1 MTTHND
7 LFEART
13 ALESA
18 SGTFTYYRLEAL
30 TKWGVQGLDRLPCT
44 IKILL
49 ENVLRHAGGEL
60 VNEDEVLSLARW
72 VPGQAAQ
79 SAAEYAFLPAR
90 VLLQDFT
97 GVPAVADLAAMRS
110 AVARMGGD
118 AQKVNPL
125 VPADLVIDHS
135 VQVDLF
141 GSTLAFARNVEREYE
156 RNSERY
162 GLLRW
167 GQQAFRNFRVVPPG
181 TGIVHQVNLEYLAS
195 VVMTKNEHGET
206 LAFPDTLVGT
216 DSHTT
221 MINGLGVLGWGVGGI
236 EAEAVLLGQPLY
248 LLTPEV
254 IGVRLTG
261 ALPGGSTATDLVLT
275 VTQMLRKRGVVAKF
289 VEFCGPGLS
298 QLPLA
303 DRATISN
310 MSPEFGAT
318 ATLFPVDAET
328 LRYLR
333 ETGRS
338 PELVDLVERYTKAQ
352 GLFRTDDIA
361 EPQFDDLLELDLGTI
376 EPSLAGPRRPQD
388 RVAMHDLGR
397 VFREAF
403 ADRFKDEQADNVTEN
418 ALIRL
423 GTESGQANSDPVTLS
438 GGQVTQKE
446 DRDKKLAEGSGHG
459 HSNGY
464 NGPGKDVLVTM
475 GDTQMHMT
483 DGSVAIAAITSC
495 TNTSNPSVMIAAGLL
510 AKHAVERG
518 LSVKPTVKTSL
529 APGSRAV
536 IDYLTNADLL
546 AYLEALRFHLVG
558 FGCTTCIAEG
568 TPVLLANGTARRIEQ
583 MPSAGGAA
591 LLAPTADGR
600 LGTATQTEMMIQG
613 ERECVSLTL
622 QDGRTL
628 VCTPDH
634 ELLCTDGRWVR
645 ADQLVLGQDRVVV
658 GLEVPLDEPGDDEAG
673 YALHVGNLTFT
684 MDTSH
689 ERLRTLAF
697 ARLLGHLLSDGSISL
712 LGQGRMHVGQ
722 AMDREAVL
730 DDVELLVGYRPAATR
745 YDQWKWTIVLPKPLT
760 DAISTLPGVR
770 TGRRIQQA
778 PTLPAFVLDESC
790 PVTVVREFLG
800 GLFGADG
807 HAPVLHRWGKREE
820 EATLEPPAYSQSTIP
835 EHVLALKQVMDDVTR
850 LLARCGV
857 KINGANTYEYPTRRA
872 TSSYPTAQDG
882 IPRVEVRLE
891 LSDGL
896 SFVERVGFRYCM
908 DKALRASAAAV
919 YWRLVNQI
927 HRQRLWMSDRLEELH
942 QADYEL
948 SFSRARK
955 TAAVELMER
964 EAVVFPH
971 YALLE
976 GHDRFSRLP
985 QSTARKFQ
993 PLHRD
998 SCDFPSPIELF
1009 SKIGVREWFAPLR
1022 SRADAETSKRY
1033 CIEKE
1038 ARTLPTFALQVVER
1052 RSAGRRAVFDLAVN
1066 DLHAFVA
1073 GTVAVHNCIGNSG
1086 PLADPVAEAVQENDL
1101 VVAAVLSGNR
1111 NFEGRIHPQ
1120 VRASF
1125 LASPP
1130 LVVAYALAGTVD
1142 IDLTKD
1148 PLGTDVNGEA
1158 VYLRDLWPTQKEVS
1172 EVVAQSVTPEVF
1184 AKNYASVF
1192 VGDEHWRSLSNSTG
1206 ELFDWDPNSTYIQEP
1221 PFFQGMSP
1229 EPQGVKNIRGARV
1242 LAMLD
1247 DSITT
1252 DHISPAGSF
1261 SPTSPAGRY
1270 LIEKGVEKRDFNT
1283 YGARRGNHE
1292 VMVRGTFGNI
1302 RLRNHLTPDK
1312 EGYYTVH
1319 LPDGEQTTIY
1329 EASMCYQQEG
1339 VPLLVIAGKEYGSGS
1354 SRDWAAKGP
1363 LLLGVRA
1370 VIAESFE
1377 RIHRSNLVGMG
1388 ILPLQFK
1395 QGESKESLGLTGKE
1409 VYDIEGIE
1417 EGLKPR
1423 QEVTVKVTR
1432 EDGSTFSFQ
1441 TLARLDSPI
1450 DVTYYENGGILPT
1463 VLRRLMK
1470 A

>member
-1 MTTHND
+1 MAIYKDVFGARKTLQGSYGTVSYFD
-7 LFEART
+7 LNVLAQR
-13 ALESA
+13 
-18 SGTFTYYRLEAL
+18 GI
-30 TKWGVQGLDRLPCT
+30 QGLDRLPVT
-44 IKILL
+44 VRIAL
-49 ENVLRHAGGEL
+49 ENMLRHAGGEL
-60 VNEDEVLSLARW
+60 VTENDVLSLARW
-72 VPGQAAQ
+72 QPAKATQ
-79 SAAEYAFLPAR
+79 SEAEYPFMPAR

-110 AVARMGGD
+110 AVARMHGD
-118 AQKVNPL
+118 PRKINPL

-135 VQVDLF
+135 VQVDTF
-141 GSTLAFARNVEREYE
+141 GSTRAFQYNVEREYE

-162 GLLRW
+162 ALLRW
-167 GQQAFRNFRVVPPG
+167 AQQAFDNFRVVPPG

-195 VVMTKNEHGET
+195 VVMTKEEAGER

-236 EAEAVLLGQPLY
+236 EAEAVLLGQPIY

-261 ALPGGSTATDLVLT
+261 ALREGATATDLVLT
-275 VTQMLRKRGVVAKF
+275 ITQMLRKRGVVARF

-318 ATLFPVDAET
+318 ATLFPVDAIT
-328 LRYLR
+328 LGYLR
-333 ETGRS
+333 DTGRD
-338 PELVDLVERYTKAQ
+338 PQQVQLVEDYYKAQ
-352 GLFRTDDIA
+352 GLFRTDDTA
-361 EPQFDDLLELDLGTI
+361 EPQFDDLLELDLATI

-388 RVAMHDLGR
+388 RVPMQDLGK
-397 VFREAF
+397 VFHTVY
-403 ADRFKDEQADNVTEN
+403 ADRFNGNTKSNGSTEK

-423 GTESGQANSDPVTLS
+423 GSEGGSGEPDPVAQYEKQIMVEV
-438 GGQVTQKE
+438 GGVQAPLT
-446 DRDKKLAEGSGHG
+446 H
-459 HSNGY
+459 
-464 NGPGKDVLVTM
+464 
-475 GDTQMHMT
+475 
-483 DGSVAIAAITSC
+483 GSVAIAAITSC

-536 IDYLTNADLL
+536 IDYLASADLL
-546 AYLEALRFHLVG
+546 PYLEALRFHLVG

-568 TPVLLANGTARRIEQ
+568 TPVLLADGTARRIEQ
-583 MPSAGGAA
+583 MPFAGGAM
-591 LLAPTADGR
+591 LLAPTADGT
-600 LGTATQTEMMIQG
+600 LDIATQAEMMIQG
-613 ERECVSLTL
+613 ERECVSLVL

-634 ELLCTDGRWVR
+634 KILCTDGRWVR
-645 ADQLVLGQDRVVV
+645 ADQLVPGEDRVVV
-658 GLEVPLDEPGDDEAG
+658 GLEAPLDEPSEDEAD
-673 YALHVGNLTFT
+673 YVLHVGSLKFT
-684 MDTSH
+684 MDTAH

-712 LGQGRMHVGQ
+712 SGQGRMNVGQ

-730 DDVELLVGYRPAATR
+730 SDIELLTGCRPVATR
-745 YDQWKWTIVLPKPLT
+745 YDERKWAIVLPKLLT
-760 DAISTLPGVR
+760 DAIRTLPGVR
-770 TGRRIQQA
+770 SGRRIQQE
-778 PTLPAFVLDESC
+778 PVLPAFVLDEGC
-790 PVTVVREFLG
+790 PRSVVREFLG

-807 HAPVLHRWGKREE
+807 HAPVLHRWGKSEE
-820 EATLEPPAYSQSTIP
+820 DATLETPAYSQSTIP
-835 EHVLALKQVMDDVTR
+835 EHVEALKQLMNDVIR

-857 KINGANTYEYPTRRA
+857 KVDGANVYEYSTRRT
-872 TSSYPTAQDG
+872 TSSYPVAQDG
-882 IPRVEVRLE
+882 LPRVEVRLE
-891 LSDGL
+891 LPDGL
-896 SFVERVGFRYCM
+896 SFVERVGFRYCV

-919 YWRLVNQI
+919 YWRLVDRI
-927 HRQRLWMSDRLEELH
+927 HRQRLWMSQRLEELH
-942 QADYEL
+942 QADYAL
-948 SFSRARK
+948 SFASARK
-955 TAAVELMER
+955 QAAAELMEL
-964 EAVVFPH
+964 EPVVSPH

-976 GHDRFSRLP
+976 GSDRFSRLP
-985 QSTARKFQ
+985 QVTARKFQ

-998 SCDFPSPIELF
+998 SCDFPSPVRLLKE
-1009 SKIGVREWFAPLR
+1009 IGAREWFALLR
-1022 SRADAETSKRY
+1022 SHVDAEPAKRY

-1038 ARTLPTFALQVVER
+1038 ASTLPILSLQVVER
-1052 RSAGRRAVFDLAVN
+1052 RPAGKRAVFDLAVN

-1086 PLADPVAEAVQENDL
+1086 PLPEPVAEAVQDNDL

-1142 IDLTKD
+1142 IDLTTQPIGMD
-1148 PLGTDVNGEA
+1148 SNGEK
-1158 VYLRDLWPTQKEVS
+1158 VYLRDIWPSQQEIRETVS
-1172 EVVAQSVTPEVF
+1172 RSLSPEVF
-1184 AKNYASVF
+1184 KQNYAHVF
-1192 VGDEHWRSLSNSTG
+1192 DGDEHWRSLGSSSSST
-1206 ELFDWDPNSTYIQEP
+1206 LFAWNPESTYVQEP
-1221 PFFQGMSP
+1221 PFFQNMSVEP
-1229 EPQGVKNIRGARV
+1229 EPVRDIHGARV
-1242 LAMLD
+1242 LAVLD

-1261 SPTSPAGRY
+1261 AANSPAGQY
-1270 LIEKGVEKRDFNT
+1270 LIEHGVERRDFNT

-1292 VMVRGTFGNI
+1292 VMIRGTFGNI
-1302 RLRNHLTPDK
+1302 RLRNHLAPGK
-1312 EGYYTVH
+1312 EGYYTTH
-1319 LPDGEQTTIY
+1319 LPDGEETTIY
-1329 EASMCYQQEG
+1329 DAAMRYQQEG

-1370 VIAESFE
+1370 VLAESFE

-1395 QGESKESLGLTGKE
+1395 PGQSKESLGLTGREK
-1409 VYDIEGIE
+1409 YDIIGVEQE
-1417 EGLKPR
+1417 LRPR
-1423 QEVTVKVTR
+1423 QEVTVHVAR
-1432 EDGSTFSFQ
+1432 EDGTSFTFP
-1441 TLARLDSPI
+1441 AIVRLDGAI
-1450 DVTYYENGGILPT
+1450 DVSYYKNGGILQT
-1463 VLRRLMK
+1463 VLRRLLS

>member
-1 MTTHND
+1 MTTD
-7 LFEART
+7 KKDIFGART
-13 ALESA
+13 TLQGVSRNI
-18 SGTFTYYRLEAL
+18 TYYQLDAL
-30 TKWGVQGLDRLPCT
+30 SQRGVQGIDRLPFT
-44 IKILL
+44 VKILL
-49 ENVLRHAGGEL
+49 ENALRHAGGEL
-60 VNEDEVLSLARW
+60 VSEDDVLSLARW
-72 VPGQAAQ
+72 LPGQAAK
-79 SAAEYAFLPAR
+79 SDAEYPFLPAR

-110 AVARMGGD
+110 AMARMHGD
-118 AQKVNPL
+118 PQKVNPL

-162 GLLRW
+162 ALLRW
-167 GQQAFRNFRVVPPG
+167 GQQAFSNFRVVPPG

-195 VVMTKNEHGET
+195 VVMTTEEDGET
-206 LAFPDTLVGT
+206 VAFPDTLVGT

-254 IGVRLTG
+254 VGVRLTG
-261 ALPGGSTATDLVLT
+261 ALPGGATATDLVLT

-318 ATLFPVDAET
+318 ATLFPVDDET

-333 ETGRS
+333 ETGRA
-338 PELVDLVERYTKAQ
+338 PQLVDLVERYSKAQ
-352 GLFRTDDIA
+352 GLFRTDEMT
-361 EPQFDDLLELDLGTI
+361 EPQFDDLLDLDLGTI

-388 RVAMHDLGR
+388 RVAMRNLGQ

-403 ADRFKDEQADNVTEN
+403 ADRFTELEESKNTEN

-423 GTESGQANSDPVTLS
+423 GSE
-438 GGQVTQKE
+438 GGQPNPDPEAQKE
-446 DRDKKLAEGSGHG
+446 DRDKTLAETSGNGHG
-459 HSNGY
+459 SHNNGH
-464 NGPGKDVLVTM
+464 GQEVLVTM
-475 GDTQMHMT
+475 GGSQTPMT
-483 DGSVAIAAITSC
+483 NGSVAIAAITSC
-495 TNTSNPSVMIAAGLL
+495 TNTSNPSVMVAAGLL

-536 IDYLTNADLL
+536 MDYLTNADLL
-546 AYLEALRFHLVG
+546 PYLEALRFHLVG

-568 TPVLLANGTARRIEQ
+568 TPVLLANGTARRIEH
-583 MPSAGGAA
+583 MPGAGGAA

-600 LGTATQTEMMIQG
+600 LGTATQAEMMIQG

-622 QDGRTL
+622 QDGRML

-745 YDQWKWTIVLPKPLT
+745 YDQRKWTIVLPKPLT

-820 EATLEPPAYSQSTIP
+820 EATLEPPAYSQSTVS
-835 EHVLALKQVMDDVTR
+835 EHVEALKQIMDDMTR

-857 KINGANTYEYPTRRA
+857 KTDGVNVYEYPTRRA

-891 LSDGL
+891 LPDGL

-927 HRQRLWMSDRLEELH
+927 HRQRLWMSARLEVLH

-948 SFSRARK
+948 SFSCARK
-955 TAAVELMER
+955 IAAVELMER
-964 EAVVFPH
+964 ETVVSLH

-998 SCDFPSPIELF
+998 SCDFPSPVELF

-1033 CIEKE
+1033 CVEKE
-1038 ARTLPTFALQVVER
+1038 ARTLPTLALQVVER

-1086 PLADPVAEAVQENDL
+1086 PLAEPVAEAVQENDL

-1148 PLGTDVNGEA
+1148 PIGTDVNGES
-1158 VYLRDLWPTQKEVS
+1158 VYLRDLWPVQKEVS

-1192 VGDEHWRSLSNSTG
+1192 EGDEHWRSLSNSTG

-1221 PFFQGMSP
+1221 PFFQGMST

-1329 EASMCYQQEG
+1329 EASMLYEQEG
-1339 VPLLVIAGKEYGSGS
+1339 LPLLVIAGKEYGSGS

-1395 QGESKESLGLTGKE
+1395 QGENKESLGLTGKE
-1409 VYDIEGIE
+1409 VYDIDGIE
-1417 EGLKPR
+1417 ESLKPR

-1463 VLRRLMK
+1463 ALSRLMK